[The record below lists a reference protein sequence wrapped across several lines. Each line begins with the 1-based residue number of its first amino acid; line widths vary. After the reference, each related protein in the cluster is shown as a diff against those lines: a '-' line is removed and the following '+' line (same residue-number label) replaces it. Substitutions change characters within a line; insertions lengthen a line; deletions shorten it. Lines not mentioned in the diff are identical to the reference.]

1 MQIFFVITDGGRG
14 GSSRKSA
21 KLVYGRR
28 PAAGNPLYDTGSN
41 LKAFYNK
48 ESSQDHHHI
57 RDRGG
62 QAPRDRGGERD
73 RDRERDRERER
84 DHERDRRRRSRSR
97 SAERRVR
104 QRRSDSPFSV
114 FYDNWKKFKQAER
127 VCILHTYTILS

>member
-1 MQIFFVITDGGRG
+1 MQIFFVKTDGGRG

-48 ESSQDHHHI
+48 ESTSSSSS
-57 RDRGG
+57 RR
-62 QAPRDRGGERD
+62 ERD
-73 RDRERDRERER
+73 RDRDRERER
-84 DHERDRRRRSRSR
+84 DQRDRNRRRSRSR

-114 FYDNWKKFKQAER
+114 FYDNWKKFKQDER
-127 VCILHTYTILS
+127 VCILHTYTSLSQS

>member
-1 MQIFFVITDGGRG
+1 M
-14 GSSRKSA
+14 
-21 KLVYGRR
+21 YGRR

-48 ESSQDHHHI
+48 ESTSSQQDH

-62 QAPRDRGGERD
+62 QARDRGGERD
-73 RDRERDRERER
+73 RDRDRERER

-127 VCILHTYTILS
+127 VCIHYF

>member
-1 MQIFFVITDGGRG
+1 M
-14 GSSRKSA
+14 
-21 KLVYGRR
+21 YGRR

-48 ESSQDHHHI
+48 ESSSQDHHI

-73 RDRERDRERER
+73 RDRDRERDRERER
-84 DHERDRRRRSRSR
+84 DHDRDRRRRSRSR

-127 VCILHTYTILS
+127 VCIHYLIFIMV

>member
-1 MQIFFVITDGGRG
+1 M
-14 GSSRKSA
+14 
-21 KLVYGRR
+21 YGRR

-48 ESSQDHHHI
+48 ESSSSSSRDH
-57 RDRGG
+57 RD
-62 QAPRDRGGERD
+62 QVRD
-73 RDRERDRERER
+73 RDRERDRDRDRERER
-84 DHERDRRRRSRSR
+84 DQRDRNRRRSRSR
-97 SAERRVR
+97 SAERRLR

>member
-1 MQIFFVITDGGRG
+1 MQIFFVKTDGGRG

-48 ESSQDHHHI
+48 ESTSSSSSRDH
-57 RDRGG
+57 RDH
-62 QAPRDRGGERD
+62 RDQV
-73 RDRERDRERER
+73 RDRERER
-84 DHERDRRRRSRSR
+84 ERDQRDRNRRRSRSR

-127 VCILHTYTILS
+127 VCILHTYTILSQR

>member
-1 MQIFFVITDGGRG
+1 M
-14 GSSRKSA
+14 
-21 KLVYGRR
+21 YGRR

-48 ESSQDHHHI
+48 ESSQDPHL
-57 RDRGG
+57 RDRG
-62 QAPRDRGGERD
+62 QARDRGERDRD

-127 VCILHTYTILS
+127 VCIHYLIFIMI